1 MGTASTDVA
10 IIGAAMMLLL
20 IIMGYCFVRI
30 VISQKGQ
37 HVDPNFFRRVPLMEE
52 DFLGALY
59 GLNRNDIEELMCDV
73 EKWNCGVCAFAN
85 IPDATS
91 CALCETKPGIVVTE
105 NGVGPELL
113 HPTNLTPM
121 QLSAR
126 TRKQWL
132 RTLDASGQIVWSQM
146 TNATTD
152 DKYFVVTATL
162 PTVSEIDIYAVAD
175 TNVGDQV
182 QIVVDEPS
190 SEPPTTDA
198 THRTSHSQKI
208 DDAVDEALASRMS
221 LERDSIELVDMTRP
235 EQQVRVELAFQ
246 PLSMDSAGR
255 TLVGTTLPPWLVRQV
270 DALTNEHFSVKYL
283 ALLSL
288 LRANMDYG
296 YSKLKV
302 YRERIYEESMQLLQ
316 LLGPLHRC
324 ARTRIELLGEAG
336 VDAGGLQREWY
347 TLFTQ
352 AVFEP
357 SAGLFVATD
366 SYGYTLNPASNSAG
380 DLAKFRAVGRL
391 LARSILDE
399 QVLPFHFTVPLFKMI
414 LGTPLSMTDM
424 LYTDKQIYTSLKFV
438 ESSADVESL
447 CLDFSVALASG
458 EVVELMPN
466 GQDIMVTARNQTEYV
481 QRMLQYLLF
490 DRIQPQLQS
499 LLTGLFEILP
509 QHYLIMFDHKE
520 LELVLCGVT
529 EIDVADWKQFTA
541 TSMTLRRG
549 GEHSIKME
557 WFWEIVTAM
566 STQDRAKLLQ
576 FATGSTRV
584 PVQGFKGL
592 TSYDGLLCPFSV
604 KAIDYRRGI
613 LPRAHACFN
622 RIDLP
627 LYPTKVMMEE
637 GLKTVVQLA
646 MSDFTMV

>member
-1 MGTASTDVA
+1 
-10 IIGAAMMLLL
+10 
-20 IIMGYCFVRI
+20 
-30 VISQKGQ
+30 
-37 HVDPNFFRRVPLMEE
+37 
-52 DFLGALY
+52 
-59 GLNRNDIEELMCDV
+59 
-73 EKWNCGVCAFAN
+73 
-85 IPDATS
+85 
-91 CALCETKPGIVVTE
+91 
-105 NGVGPELL
+105 
-113 HPTNLTPM
+113 
-121 QLSAR
+121 
-126 TRKQWL
+126 
-132 RTLDASGQIVWSQM
+132 M

-221 LERDSIELVDMTRP
+221 LERDSIALVDMTRP

-255 TLVGTTLPPWLVRQV
+255 TLRASMPVGCNANGTDTAHRTMTTVAV
-270 DALTNEHFSVKYL
+270 
-283 ALLSL
+283 
-288 LRANMDYG
+288 
-296 YSKLKV
+296 
-302 YRERIYEESMQLLQ
+302 
-316 LLGPLHRC
+316 
-324 ARTRIELLGEAG
+324 AR
-336 VDAGGLQREWY
+336 Y

-380 DLAKFRAVGRL
+380 DLDKFRAVGRL

-566 STQDRAKLLQ
+566 SAQDRAKLLQ